1 MVPSSRANYVHFRHT
16 QAWNILMYGVFLGEN
31 VHRTYLRF
39 YDVKHMGDLPTTR
52 QALTT
57 QSKKVRAYLLGG
69 DNLDKLRSYLNGR
82 IEEICKNLRRPEIT
96 PYFQAYLNVLLEM
109 YTEFL
114 DKLEDEYAPIEQ
126 PF

>member
-1 MVPSSRANYVHFRHT
+1 
-16 QAWNILMYGVFLGEN
+16 MYAVFLGEN

-39 YDVKHMGDLPTTR
+39 YDVNYMDDLSTTG
-52 QALTT
+52 QELTT
-57 QSKKVRAYLLGG
+57 QSKRVRADLLGG

-96 PYFQAYLNVLLEM
+96 PYFQAYLDVLLRM

-114 DKLEDEYAPIEQ
+114 EKLEGEYAPIEQ